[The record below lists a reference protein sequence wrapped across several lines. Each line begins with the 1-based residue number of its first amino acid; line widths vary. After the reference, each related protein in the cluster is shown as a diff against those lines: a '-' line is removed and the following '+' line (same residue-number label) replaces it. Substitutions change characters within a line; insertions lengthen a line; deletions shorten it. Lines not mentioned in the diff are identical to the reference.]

1 MHNNYTVIFL
11 FLLRFFSILLLCSFF
26 RLKELFQVKN
36 GLTTSLLL
44 FFFENAKNL
53 GRSDDAKRRKKRG
66 WPCAWL
72 YFFARKFNI
81 SIQLFL
87 KISPSDVM
95 VM

>member
-1 MHNNYTVIFL
+1 MIPPRPY
-11 FLLRFFSILLLCSFF
+11 FLLD
-26 RLKELFQVKN
+26 
-36 GLTTSLLL
+36 
-44 FFFENAKNL
+44 NAKNL

-66 WPCAWL
+66 WPGAWL

>member
-1 MHNNYTVIFL
+1 M
-11 FLLRFFSILLLCSFF
+11 LLTDHSDAIKLRPSSFFF
-26 RLKELFQVKN
+26 RLASNAFSDI
-36 GLTTSLLL
+36 GSLL
-44 FFFENAKNL
+44 FFFLENAKNL

-72 YFFARKFNI
+72 YFLARKFNI